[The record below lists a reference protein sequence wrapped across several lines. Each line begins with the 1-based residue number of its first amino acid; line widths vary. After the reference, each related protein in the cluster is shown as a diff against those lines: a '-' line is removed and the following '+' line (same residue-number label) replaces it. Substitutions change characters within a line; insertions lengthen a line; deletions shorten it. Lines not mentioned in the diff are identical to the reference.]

1 MLQCG
6 QSIRLT
12 KADFEQL
19 ALLTQET
26 PDPTVVKTVEQLN
39 AFLDRHIAR
48 FPGQAGEMRLM
59 RHLLELEK
67 VKQPVSA

>member
-26 PDPTVVKTVEQLN
+26 PDPTVIKTVEQLN
-39 AFLDRHIAR
+39 KAR
-48 FPGQAGEMRLM
+48 KASLHSEPLLRMRGG
-59 RHLLELEK
+59 K
-67 VKQPVSA
+67 VFGKSNSL